1 MALMTKFCPDCG
13 SCPNVQV
20 MPAEEKCPD
29 CGKENLQSVFELAC
43 AVEDLKKIISDT
55 AASINTMAMQRYDI
69 QLEKIAIK
77 LRKQAQ

>member
-20 MPAEEKCPD
+20 LPAEEKCPD

-43 AVEDLKKIISDT
+43 AAEELKKIICDT
-55 AASINTMAMQRYDI
+55 AASINTIACQNHDYR
-69 QLEKIAIK
+69 LEKIAIK
-77 LRKQAQ
+77 LRK

>member
-13 SCPNVQV
+13 SCPNVA
-20 MPAEEKCPD
+20 PADVKCPD
-29 CGKENLQSVFELAC
+29 CGKENLQSVFELAEK
-43 AVEDLKKIISDT
+43 VKELKTILSDT
-55 AASINTMAMQRYDI
+55 AASINTIAMQRYDI

>member
-20 MPAEEKCPD
+20 MPFEEKCPD
-29 CGKENLQSVFELAC
+29 CGKENLKSVFELAC

-55 AASINTMAMQRYDI
+55 AASLNTIAGQNHDYR
-69 QLEKIAIK
+69 LERLAEK